1 MKGHGTVAPC
11 AAAVHPNECARVSLL
26 DEVATLRA
34 QLAAA
39 ELERDRWR
47 QSERIAVVK
56 LDAAA
61 HRVRALEGAIDK
73 ARRETA
79 SDPDNRWCRNA
90 TVILNAALALRAPRE
105 TGG

>member
-1 MKGHGTVAPC
+1 MSEYADEHSTC
-11 AAAVHPNECARVSLL
+11 DAAI
-26 DEVATLRA
+26 ATLRA

-61 HRVRALEGAIDK
+61 HRVRALEEAGG
-73 ARRETA
+73 
-79 SDPDNRWCRNA
+79 
-90 TVILNAALALRAPRE
+90 ILLRACEAGAYTGRSSEAVKPLRALLAPDVRAPGE